1 VKSSTMTADSTAL
14 NADMSTLTAYAAR
27 KLRPV
32 HRPGRKPPPANPN
45 VVVLA
50 YDGLCLF
57 EFGVAMEV
65 FALPRPELEPGWYR
79 CEVAAAEPGRL
90 RTQAGLTIAV
100 DGGLDLLA
108 GAGTIVAPGWRGVA
122 ADVPRPLVRALR
134 EAHAR
139 GARIVTL
146 CSGAAVAAAAGL
158 LDGRRATTHWAY
170 AEAFRHRF
178 PFVTFVPDVLYVDEG
193 DILTAAGSA
202 AGIDLLLH
210 LVRRDHGPAAAS
222 SVARRLVVPG
232 HREGD
237 QAQAHAAPVPA
248 EREGRRLG
256 PLLDRM
262 RERLEERPDLAAL
275 AREAGMSR
283 STFLRRFA
291 GLTGTTPAEWLLA
304 ERLAYARRALEET
317 QLPVEQIA
325 ALGGFGSAASL
336 RHHFRARLGLSP
348 LEVRAKAR

>member
-1 VKSSTMTADSTAL
+1 MTAKSTTL
-14 NADMSTLTAYAAR
+14 NADLSAMTAYAAR
-27 KLRPV
+27 KARPLR
-32 HRPGRKPPPANPN
+32 RPGRRPPPANLD

-57 EFGVAMEV
+57 EFGVAVEV

-79 CEVAAAEPGRL
+79 ARVAAAEPGRL
-90 RTQAGLTIAV
+90 RTQAGLTVTV

-108 GAGTIVAPGWRGVA
+108 AAGTIVVPGWRGIDR
-122 ADVPRPLVRALR
+122 DVPMPLVRALR

-146 CSGAAVAAAAGL
+146 CSGAAVPAAAGL
-158 LDGRRATTHWAY
+158 LDGRRATTHWRY
-170 AEAFRHRF
+170 ADAFRHRF

-193 DILTAAGSA
+193 DVLTAAGSA

-232 HREGD
+232 HRECD

-256 PLLDRM
+256 PLMERM
-262 RERLEERPDLAAL
+262 RERLEERRSVAEL

-291 GLTGTTPAEWLLA
+291 EITGTTPAEWLLA
-304 ERLAYARRALEET
+304 ERLGFARRALEET
-317 QLPVEQIA
+317 AMPVEQIA
-325 ALGGFGSAASL
+325 AVAGFGSAATL
-336 RHHFRARLGLSP
+336 RHHFRARLGLAP
-348 LEVRAKAR
+348 LDVRARRRRA